1 MDAQA
6 MNSHETDTESSANNA
21 AHSQAGFKFVQKM
34 AADLDGKDDLDLP
47 GFPEVVVKLQK
58 ALSDENGSLKQVAAI
73 INTEPALAARI
84 LQLANSAA
92 FRQSAE
98 PVGELRTAVSM
109 LGFNV
114 VRATA
119 ANFAMA
125 QLQQQDWLQPLHP
138 ELQKMW
144 RQTNLVAATSYVI
157 ARHLEAMP
165 ADKAM
170 VAGLFHQLGS
180 LYLLTVAYRD
190 EKALLDDSAW
200 PHIQADWHPTVT
212 RAILESWGLPED
224 VTYATESQDAVLDGQ
239 TENLDRLSLVVAA
252 AKFFVCE
259 AEAADAENSPL
270 NEVKFS
276 GESFADLL
284 EQYRDEIKQMLALL
298 S

>member
-1 MDAQA
+1 MDSEAI
-6 MNSHETDTESSANNA
+6 NPTPTDA
-21 AHSQAGFKFVQKM
+21 ATTQVAFRFVQKM
-34 AADLDGKDDLDLP
+34 AVDLDASDDLKLP
-47 GFPEVVVKLQK
+47 GFPEVVAKLQK
-58 ALSDENGSLKQVAAI
+58 ALSDEHGSLKQVAVI
-73 INTEPALAARI
+73 INSEPALAARM

-98 PVGELRTAVSM
+98 PVGELRTAVAM

-119 ANFAMA
+119 TNFAMA
-125 QLQQQDWLQPLHP
+125 QLQEQDWLRPLHP

-144 RQTNLVAATSYVI
+144 RQAILVAATSYVV
-157 ARHLEAMP
+157 AKHLEAMP

-170 VAGLFHQLGS
+170 VAGLFHQLGM

-190 EKALLDDSAW
+190 DKALLDDPAW
-200 PHIQADWHPTVT
+200 PHIQAEWHPTVT

-252 AKFFVCE
+252 AKFFVYE
-259 AEAADAENSPL
+259 PAAADAADSPL
-270 NEVKFS
+270 NDVKFS
-276 GESFADLL
+276 GQSFADLV
-284 EQYRDEIKQMLALL
+284 EQNRSEIKQVLATL